1 MSGERLFHAIAL
13 GYASPMTATPSSRCD
28 IAIVGGGLAGGLAAL
43 AFAAKRPDLDVRL
56 IEAGAV
62 GGNHI
67 WSFFDSDIAKRDRWL
82 VAPLVRHHWPAYDVR
97 FPGHVRTL
105 RMGYKSITG
114 EALAE
119 GVAAALP
126 AGHVVADRALHVA
139 PDHVLLAAGG
149 RLDARHV
156 IDARGAGNGSAL
168 TCGWQKFVGQA
179 LTVRGGHGLTR
190 PVVMDATVEQVDG
203 YRFAY
208 LLPLDAETIFIE
220 DTCFGDSPDIDVP
233 AARARIR
240 AYAGAQGW
248 KAKKAAAR
256 EESGV
261 LPVVIAGDFDRYW
274 PRSDRTARIGARAGT
289 FHATTGYS
297 LPDAVRTAA
306 ALPESIGPDLPALL
320 RERAAASWRRQ
331 RFYRMLGAML
341 FRAAQPDER
350 YRIFERF
357 YRLPAGLIARFYA
370 GRSRRGDKLR
380 LLVGRPPVP
389 IGRAVAALRR
399 FDWR

>member
-1 MSGERLFHAIAL
+1 
-13 GYASPMTATPSSRCD
+13 MTSTPSSRCD

-43 AFAAKRPDLDVRL
+43 ALAAKRPELDVRL
-56 IEAGAV
+56 IEPGPV

-97 FPGHVRTL
+97 FPAHQRTL

-119 GVAAALP
+119 AVAAALP
-126 AGHVVADRALHVA
+126 AGRIVADRALHVA

-149 RLDARHV
+149 RIDARHV
-156 IDARGAGNGSAL
+156 IDARGAGNLSAL
-168 TCGWQKFVGQA
+168 SCGWQKFVGQA
-179 LTVRGGHGLTR
+179 LRVKGGHGLTR
-190 PVVMDATVEQVDG
+190 PVVMDATVEQADG
-203 YRFAY
+203 YRFVY
-208 LLPLDAETIFIE
+208 LLPLDDETVFVE
-220 DTCFGDSPDIDVP
+220 DTYYSDSPDLDV
-233 AARARIR
+233 AAIRGRIK
-240 AYAGAQGW
+240 AYAKAQGW
-248 KAKKAAAR
+248 KVGKDVAR
-256 EESGV
+256 EETGV
-261 LPVVIAGDFDRYW
+261 LPVMIAGDFNRYW
-274 PRSDRTARIGARAGT
+274 PRSDRTARIGVRAGA

-297 LPDAVRTAA
+297 LPDAVRSASD
-306 ALPESIGPDLPALL
+306 LPGLFGPDLPALL

-341 FRAAQPDER
+341 FRAAEPGER

-357 YRLPAGLIARFYA
+357 YRLSPGLIARFYA

-380 LLVGRPPVP
+380 LLTGKPPVP
-389 IGRAVAALRR
+389 VGRAIAALKR
-399 FDWR
+399 FDWK